1 MIEPTGKSRQGCR
14 DGFDMAS
21 TREGVSTQPPLQLS
35 CSACKVAR
43 GHAIPESRR
52 VGDGPQCGV
61 RFSVSPGSSFVA
73 MDHDRRKADGAP
85 GQVDNIPMP
94 TGRRGLLSTWP
105 VATVFIIGFPIF
117 VWWRYD
123 VLSDHRLVTFLV
135 TFAYYMLVI
144 LAFGRTRAP
153 LPEPANQF
161 SRERVKWTLSEAPR
175 TATVPEDP
183 DLRIAIGVAA
193 VSRIRSAAFTSIF
206 ALTLATPA
214 WCTRRHSGYCS
225 EQSWE

>member
-1 MIEPTGKSRQGCR
+1 
-14 DGFDMAS
+14 
-21 TREGVSTQPPLQLS
+21 
-35 CSACKVAR
+35 
-43 GHAIPESRR
+43 
-52 VGDGPQCGV
+52 
-61 RFSVSPGSSFVA
+61 

-94 TGRRGLLSTWP
+94 TGRRVLLSTWP
-105 VATVFIIGFPIF
+105 VAAVFIIGFPIF

-123 VLSDHRLVTFLV
+123 VLSDHRLIALLV

-175 TATVPEDP
+175 TATVPKDP

-206 ALTLATPA
+206 ALALATTGLVHSA
-214 WCTRRHSGYCS
+214 SFWILLGAVLGVIAIGLFARARR
-225 EQSWE
+225 SWTYLTLLHAEDHTS